1 MMLYPLVYMLIWA
14 LPTSIRI
21 YQAVSG
27 RPAAFPIA
35 TADKACIVVQGLLDA
50 IVYGKYWKDSNK

>member
-14 LPTSIRI
+14 LPTAIRI

-27 RPAAFPIA
+27 HSASFPIA
-35 TADKACIVVQGLLDA
+35 TVDKVCDSEFKICNH
-50 IVYGKYWKDSNK
+50 IKYCY

>member
-14 LPTSIRI
+14 LPTAIRI

-27 RPAAFPIA
+27 HSASFPIA
-35 TADKACIVVQGLLDA
+35 TVDKVRNAMAL
-50 IVYGKYWKDSNK
+50 S